1 MILQPIHRRII
12 NLNIHGYNRDSS
24 MSLWAEDGG
33 VAISTYETIKLVKP
47 PQTIKID
54 MLIVDEAHYA
64 KNHSAKA

>member
-1 MILQPIHRRII
+1 
-12 NLNIHGYNRDSS
+12 